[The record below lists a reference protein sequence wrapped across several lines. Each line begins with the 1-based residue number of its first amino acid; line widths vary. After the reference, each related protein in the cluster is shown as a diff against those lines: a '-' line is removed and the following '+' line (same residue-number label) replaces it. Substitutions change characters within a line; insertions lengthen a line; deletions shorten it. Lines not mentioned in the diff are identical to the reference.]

1 MMMMILQEQDLA
13 ENKICGLTQKV
24 CTHIDIFYISWNIFT
39 QFFFG
44 GEEEK
49 VKVSTKKMA
58 PPTTSDSYT
67 YNSINIW
74 VEKKFAFS
82 TYRSLIKKNNAQIL
96 EWNELPIGVDYL
108 DFLFLQIR

>member
-1 MMMMILQEQDLA
+1 MPFVILDQKKIKKKNVISIIFIIKYMMMMILQEQDLA

-49 VKVSTKKMA
+49 VNVSTKKMA

-74 VEKKFAFS
+74 VEKNSHFQPS
-82 TYRSLIKKNNAQIL
+82 
-96 EWNELPIGVDYL
+96 D
-108 DFLFLQIR
+108 